1 MKRRLFDPGS
11 HTGPASLGLLLL
23 RLGFG
28 LSMALGHG
36 WGKLRS
42 FGELAA
48 TFPDPLGIGSRLS
61 LMGAIGGEF
70 VCPLLLALGLGTRL
84 AAIPAAFTMG
94 VAVFVIHA
102 ADPFAKQEKALLFL
116 VAFAALVFTGAGRY
130 SLDAK
135 LGK

>member
-23 RLGFG
+23 RVGVG
-28 LSMALGHG
+28 LTMALGHG
-36 WGKLRS
+36 WGKLQS
-42 FGELAA
+42 FGELA
-48 TFPDPLGIGSRLS
+48 TKFPDPLGIGSRLS
-61 LMGAIGGEF
+61 LMGAIGGEL
-70 VCPLLLALGLGTRL
+70 VCPLLVALGLGTRL

-94 VAVFVIHA
+94 VALLVIHA

-116 VAFAALVFTGAGRY
+116 IAFVVLVFTGAGRY
-130 SLDAK
+130 SLDAR

>member
-1 MKRRLFDPGS
+1 MKRWIFDPGS

-28 LSMALGHG
+28 LTMALGHG
-36 WGKLRS
+36 WGKLQS

-48 TFPDPLGIGSRLS
+48 KLPDPLGIGSRFS
-61 LMGAIGGEF
+61 LMGAIGGEL
-70 VCPLLLALGLGTRL
+70 VCPLLIALGLGTRL
-84 AAIPAAFTMG
+84 AAIPAAFSMG
-94 VAVFVIHA
+94 VAVLVIHA

-116 VAFAALVFTGAGRY
+116 IAFVVLLFTGAGRY